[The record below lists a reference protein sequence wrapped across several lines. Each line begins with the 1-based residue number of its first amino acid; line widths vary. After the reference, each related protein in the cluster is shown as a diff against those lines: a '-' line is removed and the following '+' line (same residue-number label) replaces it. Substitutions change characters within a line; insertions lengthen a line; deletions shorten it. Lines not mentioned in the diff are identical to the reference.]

1 MPLKELMDNP
11 HSDRVKRICAIKHIK
26 SHENLKFLV
35 EGPQSV
41 REAVRYASD
50 FICDIYA
57 LDDAVYALDSS
68 GALGSL
74 DSHDYSDNIAGCYV
88 SNAANSNSSSAISS
102 TNTSAIT
109 SDTENISTNTS
120 TISSA
125 NTSAITSI
133 VRESL
138 GKQCYVHPVTSDVM
152 KKISTDSQGI
162 VAVLDA
168 KSLEDSY
175 ESDIKNLEDC
185 AKKSSKTLRI
195 AACWQVRDPGNA
207 GAIIRVADV
216 AGCDA
221 VVFVDDCVNLQNPKL
236 VRSTAGSLFHLPVVT
251 MSESEW
257 FDWASSAGVKI
268 IAADIYGTPNRKP
281 KDFPLVIK
289 DSELMKSSLAV
300 LFGNEARG
308 LNEKIL
314 NKVDEISIIPI
325 YGKAESMNLAT
336 SAAVMLMGLAMSSHE
351 RKM

>member
-11 HSDRVKRICAIKHIK
+11 HSDRVKRICAIKRIK

-57 LDDAVYALDSS
+57 LDDAVYALESS
-68 GALGSL
+68 DALESPNN
-74 DSHDYSDNIAGCYV
+74 SAGCYV
-88 SNAANSNSSSAISS
+88 SNAANSNSSS
-102 TNTSAIT
+102 
-109 SDTENISTNTS
+109 TNTS
-120 TISSA
+120 TNISTD
-125 NTSAITSI
+125 TSTNISTDTSTNISTITSI

-138 GKQCYVHPVTSDVM
+138 EKQCYVHPVTSDVM

-236 VRSTAGSLFHLPVVT
+236 VRSTAGSLFHLPVIT

-268 IAADIYGTPNRKP
+268 IAADIYGTKNRKP
-281 KDFPLVIK
+281 KDFPLVVK

-308 LNEKIL
+308 LNEEIL

>member
-11 HSDRVKRICAIKHIK
+11 HSDRVKRICAIKRIK

-57 LDDAVYALDSS
+57 LDDAVYALESS
-68 GALGSL
+68 DALESPNN
-74 DSHDYSDNIAGCYV
+74 SAGCYV
-88 SNAANSNSSSAISS
+88 SNAANSNSSS
-102 TNTSAIT
+102 
-109 SDTENISTNTS
+109 TNTS
-120 TISSA
+120 TNISTDTSTNIST

-138 GKQCYVHPVTSDVM
+138 EKQCYVHPVTSDVM

-175 ESDIKNLEDC
+175 ESDVKNLEDC

-236 VRSTAGSLFHLPVVT
+236 VRSTAGSLFHLPVIT

-268 IAADIYGTPNRKP
+268 IAADIYGTKNRKP

-308 LNEKIL
+308 LNEEIL

>member
-11 HSDRVKRICAIKHIK
+11 HSDRVKRICAIKRIK

-57 LDDAVYALDSS
+57 LDDAVYALESS
-68 GALGSL
+68 DALESPNN
-74 DSHDYSDNIAGCYV
+74 SAGCYV
-88 SNAANSNSSSAISS
+88 SNAANSNSSS
-102 TNTSAIT
+102 TNTSTNISTDT
-109 SDTENISTNTS
+109 STNISTNTS
-120 TISSA
+120 TI
-125 NTSAITSI
+125 TSI

-138 GKQCYVHPVTSDVM
+138 EKQCYVHPVTSDVM

-236 VRSTAGSLFHLPVVT
+236 VRSTAGSLFHLPVIT

-268 IAADIYGTPNRKP
+268 IAADIYGTKNRKP
-281 KDFPLVIK
+281 KDFPLVVK

-308 LNEKIL
+308 LNEEIL

>member
-11 HSDRVKRICAIKHIK
+11 HSDRVKRICAIKRIK

-57 LDDAVYALDSS
+57 LDDAVYALESS
-68 GALGSL
+68 DALESPNN
-74 DSHDYSDNIAGCYV
+74 SAGCYV
-88 SNAANSNSSSAISS
+88 SNAANSNSSS
-102 TNTSAIT
+102 TNTSTNISTDT
-109 SDTENISTNTS
+109 STNISTNTS
-120 TISSA
+120 TI
-125 NTSAITSI
+125 TSI

-138 GKQCYVHPVTSDVM
+138 EKQCYVHPVTSDVM

-236 VRSTAGSLFHLPVVT
+236 VRSTAGSLFHLPVIT

-268 IAADIYGTPNRKP
+268 IAADIYGTKNRKP

-308 LNEKIL
+308 LNEEIL

>member
-11 HSDRVKRICAIKHIK
+11 HSDRVKRICAIKRIK

-57 LDDAVYALDSS
+57 LDDAVYALESSDSLES
-68 GALGSL
+68 PNNS
-74 DSHDYSDNIAGCYV
+74 AGCYV
-88 SNAANSNSSSAISS
+88 SNAANSNSSSTISS
-102 TNTSAIT
+102 TDAST
-109 SDTENISTNTS
+109 NISTN
-120 TISSA
+120 
-125 NTSAITSI
+125 TSI

-138 GKQCYVHPVTSDVM
+138 EKQCYVHPVTSDVM

-175 ESDIKNLEDC
+175 ESDVKNLEDC

-236 VRSTAGSLFHLPVVT
+236 VRSTAGSLFHLPVIT

-268 IAADIYGTPNRKP
+268 IAADIYGTKNRKP
-281 KDFPLVIK
+281 KDFPLVVK

-308 LNEKIL
+308 LNEEIL

>member
-11 HSDRVKRICAIKHIK
+11 HSDRVKRICAIKRIK

-57 LDDAVYALDSS
+57 LDDAVYALESPNNS
-68 GALGSL
+68 
-74 DSHDYSDNIAGCYV
+74 AGCYV
-88 SNAANSNSSSAISS
+88 SNAANSNSSS
-102 TNTSAIT
+102 TNTSIFNNA
-109 SDTENISTNTS
+109 ST
-120 TISSA
+120 

-138 GKQCYVHPVTSDVM
+138 EKQCYVHPVTSDVM

-175 ESDIKNLEDC
+175 ESDVKNLEDC

-236 VRSTAGSLFHLPVVT
+236 VRSTAGSLFHLPVIT

-268 IAADIYGTPNRKP
+268 IAADIYGTKNRKP
-281 KDFPLVIK
+281 KDFPLVVK

-308 LNEKIL
+308 LNEEIL